1 MNVQGKPQEV
11 KVSQSLAETVDPK
24 YCVAARGLD
33 DKAVEAVSQYRFD
46 PGMLKGKPVA
56 VAIHLEVNFQ
66 LF

>member
-1 MNVQGKPQEV
+1 M
-11 KVSQSLAETVDPK
+11 SQSLAETVDPK